1 MHSHLEVLG
10 HRVSMQEFG
19 VGHTIQPLTQA
30 EHGYFANRI
39 SLQLCGD
46 QIGSYLHLTDQ
57 ETQALKDYLSKIA

>member
-1 MHSHLEVLG
+1 MG
-10 HRVSMQEFG
+10 D
-19 VGHTIQPLTQA
+19 TIQPLTQA

-46 QIGSYLHLTDQ
+46 QIGFYLHLTDQ